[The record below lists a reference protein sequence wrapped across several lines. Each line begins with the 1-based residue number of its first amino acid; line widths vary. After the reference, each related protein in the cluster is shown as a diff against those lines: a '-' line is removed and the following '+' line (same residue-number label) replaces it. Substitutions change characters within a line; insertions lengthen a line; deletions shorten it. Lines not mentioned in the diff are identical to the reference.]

1 MSYDIEYVSS
11 VITTSEQMRGRMS
24 VEQYIDFFSP
34 TQQDMI
40 ADILVDLDLVQNE
53 WEEYN
58 LWDDRFDTERGRYVM
73 RWKIAIDD

>member
-1 MSYDIEYVSS
+1 MGYDIEYVAS
-11 VITTSEQMRGRMS
+11 VIVTSKQMKEKMS

-34 TQQDMI
+34 IQQDLV
-40 ADILVDLDLVQNE
+40 ADILVDLDLVNNE

-73 RWKIAIDD
+73 RWKTED

>member
-1 MSYDIEYVSS
+1 MGYDIEYVAA
-11 VITTSEQMRGRMS
+11 VITTSEQMKGRMS

-34 TQQDMI
+34 IQQDLI
-40 ADILVDLDLVQNE
+40 ADILVDLDLVYNV

-73 RWKIAIDD
+73 RWKTED